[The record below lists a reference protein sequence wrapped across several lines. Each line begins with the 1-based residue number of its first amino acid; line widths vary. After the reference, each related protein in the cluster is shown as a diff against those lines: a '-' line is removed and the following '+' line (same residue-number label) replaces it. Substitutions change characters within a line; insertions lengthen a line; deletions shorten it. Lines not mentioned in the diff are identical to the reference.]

1 MIIQRYPATGS
12 ISMVLPTASLYDLV
26 VRAYVRR
33 GYKYFVGWRD
43 VNGFGLH
50 IVRRADWQDDNSTV
64 SHNPW
69 TRS

>member
-1 MIIQRYPATGS
+1 MNIQRYPLTGS
-12 ISMVLPTASLYDLV
+12 VSMVLPTASLYDLV

-50 IVRRADWQDDNSTV
+50 IVKYASWQNEQSPV

-69 TRS
+69 TRN